1 MKSKKRNYRRTK
13 KRKTKRN
20 KTNGG
25 KVIGKGSDGVILHP
39 SYRCGKEESSNRDVS
54 KAFFDNKFAHIEFDA
69 KSAIEEYHI
78 DNFFVLPIT
87 KCNKNT
93 SELLPEDKTQLTR
106 ILNPLPEK
114 MSMITYPK
122 GEMSAYEYL
131 NRYVNPPHLDSIKL
145 FLNMYE
151 NVAYAVTRMQYSDIV
166 HRDFKLE
173 NVLFIDNTFKIAD
186 ITFLSRIEDINSN
199 SEYLGISRY
208 YPFPSIYGFTALFE
222 YPRQYTS
229 IEDEKLVSY
238 INRELNNDYFKQQTE
253 YSTRL
258 FNDYISLFRDS
269 SDYISLFRDS
279 SIKHADATILKS
291 YHFNGGDNTITNL
304 SKLLETEYGNN
315 LRRFKTYLFLTIDT
329 YSFGISLMKVAVHY
343 FINYKTSNPS
353 LLHKLHSIIFKCCE
367 FSVKIKD
374 FNEIYKMYVD
384 MVKYL

>member
-13 KRKTKRN
+13 KRKTKRRE
-20 KTNGG
+20 KKGG
-25 KVIGKGSDGVILHP
+25 NVIGKGSDGVILHP
-39 SYRCGKEESSNRDVS
+39 SYRCGKENSSNRDVS
-54 KAFFDNKFAHIEFDA
+54 KAFFDNKFADIEFDA
-69 KSAIEEYHI
+69 KSTIEEYHI

-93 SELLPEDKTQLTR
+93 SELSPEDKTQLTR
-106 ILNPLPEK
+106 IFNPLPEK

-131 NRYVNPPHLDSIKL
+131 TKHVNPPHLDSIKQ
-145 FLNMYE
+145 FLEMYE

-173 NVLFIDNTFKIAD
+173 NVLFIHDTFKIAD
-186 ITFLSRIEDINSN
+186 ITFLSRIEDINYN

-222 YPRQYTS
+222 YPHKYTS
-229 IEDEKLVSY
+229 IKDEKLVSY
-238 INRELNNDYFKQQTE
+238 INRELNNPYFKQQTE

-258 FNDYISLFRDS
+258 FNDYISLF
-269 SDYISLFRDS
+269 IDS

-291 YHFNGGDNTITNL
+291 YHFNRGDNTITNL
-304 SKLLETEYGNN
+304 SILLETEYGNK
-315 LRRFKTYLFLTIDT
+315 LLLFKTYLFLTIDT

-374 FNEIYKMYVD
+374 FNEIYKMYRE